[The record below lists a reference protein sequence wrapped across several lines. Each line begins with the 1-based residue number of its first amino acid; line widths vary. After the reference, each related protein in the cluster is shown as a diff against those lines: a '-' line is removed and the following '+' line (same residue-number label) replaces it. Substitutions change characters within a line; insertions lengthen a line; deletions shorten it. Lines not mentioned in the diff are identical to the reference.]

1 MIPNERGFDWSLHDC
16 YYGDGADKKPIS
28 AFIAEMNKYSKLWN
42 LAQAIEGLVTRLGVH
57 ASGVVAVNGD
67 FVEHGSYMKTNKG
80 QLVTAYDLHDQERC
94 ALLKYDMLTV
104 SALDRIHQCLN
115 YMLEDGVIKWQGSLK
130 ETYDK
135 YLSPSVID
143 FNNHDMWEMADDG
156 KISSL
161 FQLTS
166 VELN

>member
-1 MIPNERGFDWSLHDC
+1 MIPAERGFDWSLSEC
-16 YYGDGADKKPIS
+16 YYGNGDDRKPIQS
-28 AFIAEMNKYSKLWN
+28 FIAEMDKYPKLWE

-67 FVEHGSYMKTNKG
+67 FIEHGSYMKTSRG

-115 YMLEDGVIKWQGSLK
+115 YLLEDGQIEWQGSLK
-130 ETYDK
+130 ATYDK
-135 YLSPSVID
+135 YINPAILD
-143 FNNHDMWEMADDG
+143 YTNNDMWEMADDG

-161 FQLTS
+161 FQLTN